1 MSYSDWI
8 RGSAMTMRSAR
19 VKDRLDKLTRT
30 AVVALT
36 AMSGLA
42 CDSLLDVAA
51 NPQTVDASR
60 TINIEEAV
68 IGATVNLMFAYD
80 EKISFGGLF
89 GDEFVNSGTAPAN
102 QLYDQRL
109 VPSNHGTGEGRDAG
123 LGGGFYI
130 PLQRTNTVSE
140 LHLERIME
148 GGFEGVT
155 ADSPQ
160 FALFSVYAGFAKLWL
175 ADLYCTVALR
185 GVGPEYTATEVYQ
198 LAVDDFTRALGTA
211 GITNDMR
218 QAALVG
224 RARVSLILGN
234 DDAAVNDA
242 LQVDPDFELLLP
254 YSTNTFAQRNRV
266 HVHTFDVANWSTAPA
281 FRGLTIDDTGVPDP
295 RVDLAG
301 PFPGNEP
308 SQPVYAP
315 AKVGTPSS
323 PLRVAT
329 GDEARYILAEVSSG
343 QVAVDIINEVRAR
356 YDIGQRWTPSGTG
369 SNEIRDKVIDER
381 RRTLFIDGVRLGDLR
396 RYIDKYGLDFFST
409 STPQGFPM
417 GSQACLPLPDIERD
431 TNEGI

>member
-1 MSYSDWI
+1 
-8 RGSAMTMRSAR
+8 MRSTR
-19 VKDRLDKLTRT
+19 MKDRLDRASRAALVILLT
-30 AVVALT
+30 
-36 AMSGLA
+36 MSGLA
-42 CDSLLDVAA
+42 CDSLLDVAS

-68 IGATVNLMFAYD
+68 NGATVDLMFGFD

-89 GDEFVNSGTAPAN
+89 GDEFVNTGTAPAI
-102 QLYDQRL
+102 QLFDQRL
-109 VPSNHGTGEGRDAG
+109 VPTNHGAGQGRGAD

-130 PLQRTNTVSE
+130 PLQRANTVSE
-140 LHLERIME
+140 LHLERIVE
-148 GGFEGVT
+148 GGFAGVT
-155 ADSPQ
+155 PDSPE

-185 GVGPEYTATEVYQ
+185 GVGPEHTPAQVYQ
-198 LAVDDFTRALGTA
+198 LAADDFTRALGTA
-211 GITNDMR
+211 GIAADIR

-224 RARVSLILGN
+224 RARVALILGN
-234 DDAAVNDA
+234 DGAALADAQ
-242 LQVDPDFELLLP
+242 QVDPDFELLLR
-254 YSTNTFAQRNRV
+254 YSTNTFEQRNRV
-266 HVHTFDVANWSTAPA
+266 HVHTFDVANWSTAPV
-281 FRGLTIDDTGVPDP
+281 FRGLTIDDTGIPDP

-308 SQPVYAP
+308 SQPVFAP
-315 AKVGTPSS
+315 RKVASPSS

-329 GDEARYILAEVSSG
+329 GDEARYIIAEVSGG

-356 YDIGQRWTPSGTG
+356 YGITQTWAPSGAG
-369 SNEIRDKVIDER
+369 PNEIRDKLIDER

-396 RYIDKYGLDFFST
+396 RYIDKYGLDFFPT

-417 GSQACLPLPDIERD
+417 GDQTCMPLPDIERD